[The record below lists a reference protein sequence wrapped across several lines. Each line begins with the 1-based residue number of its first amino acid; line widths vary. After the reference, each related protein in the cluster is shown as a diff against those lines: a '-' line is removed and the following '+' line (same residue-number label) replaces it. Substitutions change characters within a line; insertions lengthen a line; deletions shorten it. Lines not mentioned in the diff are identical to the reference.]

1 VPQISILKHV
11 FSVLAFTWLSSQAAH
26 AQRISRI
33 DFDSV
38 KAETTNKNSS
48 HYYPALVKRFQAAD
62 TALTRQDFT
71 YLYYGQVYTDQY
83 APYGVDKDGDFL
95 KYYKEEH
102 YEKAIQVGEK
112 LVAASPLNL
121 NLLFKLLVCYHQL
134 GNKAGAQRYARQYF
148 PIVNAILA
156 SGDGK
161 DIPSAY
167 VVAVVHDEYEVMKQL
182 RLSVDAQ
189 ALVGHTDVLTAVPI
203 DEANKPTGEP
213 ARKLYFDVTQ
223 PFGHMARQLKR
234 KK

>member
-1 VPQISILKHV
+1 MPRHSVLTHV
-11 FSVLAFTWLSSQAAH
+11 FGVLAFTWLSSQTAN

-33 DFDSV
+33 DFDSI

-48 HYYPALVKRFQAAD
+48 RYYPALVKRFQAAD
-62 TALTRQDFT
+62 TTLIRQDFT

-83 APYGVDKDGDFL
+83 APYGAGKEEDFL

-148 PIVNAILA
+148 PIINAILA
-156 SGDGK
+156 SGDGQ
-161 DIPSAY
+161 DIPTAY
-167 VVAVVHDEYEVMKQL
+167 VVAVVHDEYEVMKEL
-182 RLSVDAQ
+182 HLSVNAQ

-213 ARKLYFDVTQ
+213 ARKLYFDITQ
-223 PFGHMARQLKR
+223 PFGHMMGQFRR